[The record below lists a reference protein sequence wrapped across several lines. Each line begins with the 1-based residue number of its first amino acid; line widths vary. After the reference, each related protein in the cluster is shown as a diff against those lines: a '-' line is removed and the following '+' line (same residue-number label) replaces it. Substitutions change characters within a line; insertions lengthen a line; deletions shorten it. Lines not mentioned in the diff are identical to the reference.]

1 MSLSVLTASLPNP
14 DSVLEN
20 IKMITLAGFLCGLV
34 IYIVGY
40 FVFLKLQKKSREIGE
55 QEAEAGEKL
64 ESLPGRKGRSKQ

>member
-1 MSLSVLTASLPNP
+1 MSPAAFFASVPNP

-20 IKMITLAGFLCGLV
+20 IKMITLVGFLGGLV
-34 IYIVGY
+34 LYIVGY

-64 ESLPGRKGRSKQ
+64 ESLPGRRGRSK